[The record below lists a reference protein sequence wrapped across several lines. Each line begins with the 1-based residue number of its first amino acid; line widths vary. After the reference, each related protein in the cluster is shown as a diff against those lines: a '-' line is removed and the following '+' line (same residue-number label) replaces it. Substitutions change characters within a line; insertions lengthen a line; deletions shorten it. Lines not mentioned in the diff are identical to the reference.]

1 MDNQYQEKFNE
12 YTHNMFNIMF
22 VFEVTKCCGY
32 STFITIYKNQSL
44 IDLYS
49 IIMTHF
55 GNIEIKELYFVS
67 TEQQRINIPL
77 SRQSVSEFVS
87 LYVLCNPIR
96 LAPIYP
102 LPKPTIYRLFLNDG
116 HCTQPH
122 TLNYTSL

>member
-49 IIMTHF
+49 IIMNHF

-116 HCTQPH
+116 HCTQQH
-122 TLNYTSL
+122 TLTNTSL

>member
-1 MDNQYQEKFNE
+1 MDNQYQEKLNE

-22 VFEVTKCCGY
+22 IFEVTKCCGY

-49 IIMTHF
+49 IIINHF
-55 GNIEIKELYFVS
+55 GNIEIKELYFIS
-67 TEQQRINIPL
+67 TEQQRVNIPL

-87 LYVLCNPIR
+87 SYVLSNPIR

-102 LPKPTIYRLFLNDG
+102 LPKPTIYRLILNDG
-116 HCTQPH
+116 KCTQPH
-122 TLNYTSL
+122 STNYTS

>member
-12 YTHNMFNIMF
+12 YTRNMFNIMF
-22 VFEVTKCCGY
+22 IFEVTKCCGY

-49 IIMTHF
+49 IIMNHF
-55 GNIEIKELYFVS
+55 GIIEIKELYFIS

-87 LYVLCNPIR
+87 SYVLCNPIR

-102 LPKPTIYRLFLNDG
+102 LTKPTIYRIILNDG

-122 TLNYTSL
+122 TTNYTS

>member
-1 MDNQYQEKFNE
+1 MDNQYQEKLNE
-12 YTHNMFNIMF
+12 YTRNMFNIMF
-22 VFEVTKCCGY
+22 IFEVTKCCGY

-49 IIMTHF
+49 IIMNHF
-55 GNIEIKELYFVS
+55 GIIEVKELYFIS
-67 TEQQRINIPL
+67 TEQQRVNIPL

-87 LYVLCNPIR
+87 SYVLSNPIR

-102 LPKPTIYRLFLNDG
+102 LPKPTIYRLILNDG

-122 TLNYTSL
+122 STNNIG

>member
-1 MDNQYQEKFNE
+1 MDNQYQEKLNE
-12 YTHNMFNIMF
+12 YTRNMFNIMF
-22 VFEVTKCCGY
+22 IFEVTKCCGY

-49 IIMTHF
+49 IIMNHF
-55 GNIEIKELYFVS
+55 GIIEIKELYFIS

-87 LYVLCNPIR
+87 SYVLCNPIR

-102 LPKPTIYRLFLNDG
+102 LPKPTIYRLILNDG
-116 HCTQPH
+116 KCTQPH
-122 TLNYTSL
+122 STNYTSL